1 MNLEDYISEERL
13 KIYESI
19 LKLKKEETIEAYNW
33 NKALSSAM
41 HPLMHC
47 LEVTLRNSIDYSIR
61 HTPPPGAAPAGAP
74 ALYRTDKN
82 WIFDLFRY
90 LGDKQF
96 IRQNKRYKFDS
107 NGKIQYLAN
116 GFPAY
121 KTTTWEE
128 KTIRKVSKRITDA
141 GKQVTA
147 ERVISGLDFGFW
159 TNLLTSSYEDPRT
172 RTLLWPNLLTEVFP
186 GAPAG
191 TKRHVLENKF
201 NQIRELRNRLSH
213 HEAIWKFQYED
224 PRTGKPD
231 YNNPVFGLNASLIL
245 LSKNYDNMLE
255 LLKWLSPDRYESFL
269 DNGHDSRFRILCTK
283 EGLYSFVR
291 PTKILDSL
299 DIGQNRQLLNLL
311 KNLKKNK
318 AYRLMDRKKLVAI
331 IGQDYLRR

>member
-61 HTPPPGAAPAGAP
+61 HTPPPRAAP

-128 KTIRKVSKRITDA
+128 KTIRKVSKRIADA
-141 GKQVTA
+141 GK
-147 ERVISGLDFGFW
+147 
-159 TNLLTSSYEDPRT
+159 
-172 RTLLWPNLLTEVFP
+172 
-186 GAPAG
+186 
-191 TKRHVLENKF
+191 
-201 NQIRELRNRLSH
+201 
-213 HEAIWKFQYED
+213 
-224 PRTGKPD
+224 
-231 YNNPVFGLNASLIL
+231 
-245 LSKNYDNMLE
+245 
-255 LLKWLSPDRYESFL
+255 
-269 DNGHDSRFRILCTK
+269 
-283 EGLYSFVR
+283 
-291 PTKILDSL
+291 
-299 DIGQNRQLLNLL
+299 
-311 KNLKKNK
+311 
-318 AYRLMDRKKLVAI
+318 
-331 IGQDYLRR
+331 